1 MRKTLLLLPALP
13 ITLLLQ
19 ACPPVDDDDADDE
32 PPINV
37 VDQYFAGD
45 STTTL
50 ASGTAL
56 AAERTLIWRRLFP
69 DDGRIEE
76 HVEQVTEDGVLDST
90 VHLVVDA
97 DGAFSLSL
105 TDAFG
110 TQQGS
115 GDLTG
120 AAWAWTAWT
129 STSTYVDGDRAGAT
143 VARTAT
149 LDDDGL
155 LATHELLDADGD
167 PMAATVQTLAWTDPA
182 DWHEEAEV
190 LGEGP

>member
-1 MRKTLLLLPALP
+1 MRTTLLLLPALP

-19 ACPPVDDDDADDE
+19 ACPPVDDDDADDD
-32 PPINV
+32 PPLNV
-37 VDQYFAGD
+37 IDQYFAGD

-56 AAERTLIWRRLFP
+56 APERTLIWRRLFP

-76 HVEQVTEDGVLDST
+76 HIEQVAEDGVVDST
-90 VHLVVDA
+90 AHLVIDA
-97 DGAFSLSL
+97 DGAFTLSV

-110 TQQGS
+110 TQQGDGALQ
-115 GDLTG
+115 GDP
-120 AAWAWTAWT
+120 WAWTAWT
-129 STSTYVDGDRAGAT
+129 STSTYLDGGRAGAM
-143 VARTAT
+143 VALTAT

-155 LATHELLDADGD
+155 LATHELVDAAGD
-167 PMAATVQTLAWTDPA
+167 PMATTVQSLAWTDPA